1 MVLDK
6 QKKKKKNQS
15 KTVYSIPLNRW
26 AIITFQICS
35 KSHRDATRLNI
46 FAISSVLTSDPL
58 CHRNFSSLVP
68 GSLGLVWALL
78 SFYGVYKR
86 GWMNVLNHP
95 ISLLEEFKLLQVQE
109 TAGLSFCFL
118 TLIVALN
125 KRLLYDTQVKIKQC
139 ASIHVPGHPCASAR
153 L

>member
-1 MVLDK
+1 M
-6 QKKKKKNQS
+6 
-15 KTVYSIPLNRW
+15 YSIPLNRW

-58 CHRNFSSLVP
+58 CHRNFTSPVP

-125 KRLLYDTQVKIKQC
+125 KRLLYDRQVKIKQC
-139 ASIHVPGHPCASAR
+139 ASIHVQGHPCASAR